1 METQQK
7 IYKIFQLIRLLN
19 TPPAMAVPQLVRRL
33 DSSKSRIYE
42 HLQLLEKLGYKI
54 KTDSKH
60 RKSLEL
66 GVSKYGSGV
75 LDPQELELIQE
86 SLQQTRTKNPLK
98 EQLLHKLDA
107 NLSLIPLADAL
118 PQLHASRIIQLI
130 RVGIESQRQ
139 MMLRNYRSM
148 TSNNMEDRH
157 IEPLELTEDFRY
169 LIAWDL
175 NKNGQRQFKLERIE
189 DVDLLDEKIQGKRE
203 SSPMDLFGLTSDD
216 AMGHQWHEVKLKLS
230 STAHHLLI
238 EEFPLSRQYIKRIK
252 GDTIFEGRV
261 RHWKGVGRFCLGL
274 PGEVEVLGPEEF
286 RGYLNG
292 KVGVHKL

>member
-1 METQQK
+1 MNTQQK
-7 IYKIFQLIRLLN
+7 LYKIFQLIRLLN
-19 TPPAMAVPQLVRRL
+19 TPPAMDVPQLVRRL

-54 KTDSKH
+54 KTDNKH

-66 GVSKYGSGV
+66 GVSKFTSGL
-75 LDPQELELIQE
+75 LDSQDLELIQE
-86 SLQQTRTKNPLK
+86 SLQQTRIKNPLRTK
-98 EQLLHKLDA
+98 LLHKLNA

-157 IEPLELTEDFRY
+157 IEPLELTKDFRY

-175 NKNGQRQFKLERIE
+175 KKNGQRQFKLERIE
-189 DVDLLDEKIQGKRE
+189 DVDLLDEKIQGKRI

-216 AMGHQWHEVKLKLS
+216 EMEHQWHDVKLKLT

-238 EEFPLSRQYIKRIK
+238 EEFPLSRQYIKRVK
-252 GDTIFEGRV
+252 GVTIFEGRV

-286 RGYLNG
+286 RRYLNG
-292 KVGVHKL
+292 KVEAF